1 MTSPNPNRPRRLRS
15 IVRDVVVLVLAELLA
30 LGLAWC
36 LSAQGRA
43 VLARL
48 FRTKRPADGGP
59 HTTSI
64 TDV

>member
-1 MTSPNPNRPRRLRS
+1 M
-15 IVRDVVVLVLAELLA
+15 VRDVFVLVLAELLA

-48 FRTKRPADGGP
+48 FRTKRTAHGGTPA
-59 HTTSI
+59 TTI
-64 TDV
+64 IDV

>member
-1 MTSPNPNRPRRLRS
+1 MINPSPNRPRQLRS
-15 IVRDVVVLVLAELLA
+15 MVRDVFVLVLAELLA

-48 FRTKRPADGGP
+48 FRSRRPPGSASS
-59 HTTSI
+59 TSTVI
-64 TDV
+64 DV